1 MVCQLIRY
9 NWARQRK
16 EKVRDYLHF
25 CYSIFLLAILLN
37 KKKVSISSIKL
48 IKFTYVVFE
57 LEGRFLSI
65 PGSSFPRDDVNA
77 DPRQMAKNKKQNKK
91 QKTKTKKK
99 HKKQKKQN
107 KTKTLQM
114 EM

>member
-1 MVCQLIRY
+1 MICQLIRY

-37 KKKVSISSIKL
+37 KNKVSISSIKL

-65 PGSSFPRDDVNA
+65 PGSSFPRDDVND
-77 DPRQMAKNKKQNKK
+77 DPRQMAKNEK
-91 QKTKTKKK
+91 QKTKQNKNTKNKT
-99 HKKQKKQN
+99 KQKKQKQKHFKWKCN
-107 KTKTLQM
+107 
-114 EM
+114 E

>member
-1 MVCQLIRY
+1 M
-9 NWARQRK
+9 
-16 EKVRDYLHF
+16 
-25 CYSIFLLAILLN
+25 AILLN

-77 DPRQMAKNKKQNKK
+77 DPRQMAKNKKQKTK
-91 QKTKTKKK
+91 QKTK
-99 HKKQKKQN
+99 
-107 KTKTLQM
+107 KTKTKNKKHLSVVVTNAVS
-114 EM
+114 